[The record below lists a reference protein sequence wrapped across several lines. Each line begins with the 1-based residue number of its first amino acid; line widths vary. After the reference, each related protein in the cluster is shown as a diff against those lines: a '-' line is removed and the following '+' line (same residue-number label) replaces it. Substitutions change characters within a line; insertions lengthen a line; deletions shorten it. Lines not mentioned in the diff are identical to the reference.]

1 MKTVIPLKNFV
12 TREEVLAN
20 IKANGGTCYLHLECD
35 WDSANVEY
43 LNCLLD
49 DNVDNGTYLCDVSYD
64 PIKLD
69 NGSLIFEV
77 CAVDCDDYIEQC
89 KEDEEYESET

>member
-1 MKTVIPLKNFV
+1 MKTVIPLKSFV

-35 WDSANVEY
+35 WDMACY
-43 LNCLLD
+43 DHLNSILD
-49 DNVDNGTYLCDVSYD
+49 DEVDNGTYLCDVSYD

-77 CAVDCDDYIEQC
+77 CIADCDDYIAKC
-89 KEDEEYESET
+89 EEESVD

>member
-1 MKTVIPLKNFV
+1 MKTVIPLKYNV

-20 IKANGGTCYLHLECD
+20 IKANRGTCYLHLECD
-35 WDSANVEY
+35 WEDANVEY
-43 LNCLLD
+43 LNYLLD
-49 DNVDNGTYLCDVSYD
+49 DWVDNGSYLCDVSYD

-77 CAVDCDDYIEQC
+77 CAADCDDYISQC
-89 KEDEEYESET
+89 EEDENYED